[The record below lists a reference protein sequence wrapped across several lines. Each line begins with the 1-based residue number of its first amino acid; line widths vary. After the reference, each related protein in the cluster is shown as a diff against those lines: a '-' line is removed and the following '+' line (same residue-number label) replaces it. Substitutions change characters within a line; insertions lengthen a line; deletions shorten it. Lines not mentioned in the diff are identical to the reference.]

1 MLMKHRTVTLT
12 IGFVVFFMLLLSALL
27 FLAPWLIRIY
37 LNYRAMPKEL
47 GTVILAAFYTC
58 CPPAAVALGCM
69 FRLLANIR
77 KNQAFCAANPRL
89 MTWICLC
96 CLMVTVV
103 TAVAG
108 YWYPPLLFV
117 AGAMLFIFLIVRV
130 VRSCFVAA
138 IELKEENSLTI

>member
-1 MLMKHRTVTLT
+1 MKHRTVTVT
-12 IGFVVFFMLLLSALL
+12 IGVVVFFMLLMAALL
-27 FLAPWLIRIY
+27 FLAPWLIRLY
-37 LNYRAMPKEL
+37 LNYRVMPEIL

-77 KNQAFCAANPRL
+77 KNQAFCPANPRL
-89 MTWICLC
+89 MTGICWC
-96 CLMVTVV
+96 CMVVAAV

-108 YWYPPLLFV
+108 YWYPPLFFV

-138 IELKEENSLTI
+138 IGLKEENSLTI